1 MTEAPAPMRI
11 PIVTK
16 LLLIGCVLIFMLQS
30 MDRTGWLLWHLA
42 LWPLGMPSVGSYGEA
57 LPQFMPWQLLSYGF
71 LHGGL
76 FHLAFN
82 LFGLY
87 SFGST
92 LERYLGSTAFLTLY
106 LSSIV
111 GAGLTQLVVATAAV
125 QDGDLYP
132 TVGASGGVF
141 GVLLAF
147 AMLFPK
153 ARVML
158 LIPPIPMPAWVMV
171 ILFVV
176 IELTLGVTGTA
187 SGIAHFAH
195 LGGMATG
202 FLLLQYW
209 RGKLPI
215 QPKRILRG

>member
-1 MTEAPAPMRI
+1 MQPTPVVYSLVAITIAMFLAQQLFEPTLTI
-11 PIVTK
+11 
-16 LLLIGCVLIFMLQS
+16 
-30 MDRTGWLLWHLA
+30 WLA
-42 LWPLGMPSVGSYGEA
+42 LWPVGNHPVPGPDGSPVTLGF
-57 LPQFMPWQLLSYGF
+57 LPWQLLSYGF

-87 SFGST
+87 SFGGT
-92 LERYLGSTAFLTLY
+92 LERYLGSAAFLRLY
-106 LSSIV
+106 LYCIV
-111 GAGLTQLVVATAAV
+111 GAGLTQLAVATAAV

-141 GVLLAF
+141 GVVLAF

-202 FLLLQYW
+202 FLVLQYW
-209 RGKLPI
+209 RGRLPI
-215 QPKRILRG
+215 KPKRILRG

>member
-1 MTEAPAPMRI
+1 MPSTPAVYVLVAITIAMFLAQQIFGP
-11 PIVTK
+11 T
-16 LLLIGCVLIFMLQS
+16 LLV
-30 MDRTGWLLWHLA
+30 WLA
-42 LWPLGMPSVGSYGEA
+42 LWPIGNHPVPGPDGSPVTLGF
-57 LPQFMPWQLLSYGF
+57 LPWQLLSYGF

-92 LERYLGSTAFLTLY
+92 LERYLGSAAFLRLY
-106 LSSIV
+106 LGCVI
-111 GAGLTQLVVATAAV
+111 GAGLTQLTVATAAV
-125 QDGDLYP
+125 QDGNLYP

-141 GVLLAF
+141 GVVLAF

-153 ARVML
+153 AQVML

-202 FLLLQYW
+202 FLILQYW
-209 RGKLPI
+209 RGRLPI

>member
-1 MTEAPAPMRI
+1 MQPTPAIYTLVALTIAMFLAQQVLDP
-11 PIVTK
+11 T
-16 LLLIGCVLIFMLQS
+16 LLI
-30 MDRTGWLLWHLA
+30 WLA
-42 LWPLGMPSVGSYGEA
+42 LWPVGNHPIPGPDGSIVTLGF
-57 LPQFMPWQLLSYGF
+57 LPWQLLSYGF

-87 SFGST
+87 TFGST
-92 LERYLGSTAFLTLY
+92 LERYLGSAAFLRLY
-106 LSSIV
+106 LGCVV
-111 GAGLTQLVVATAAV
+111 GAGLTQLAVATTAV
-125 QDGDLYP
+125 QDGNLYP

-202 FLLLQYW
+202 FLILQYW
-209 RGKLPI
+209 RGRLPI
-215 QPKRILRG
+215 KPKRILRG